1 MRRAQQLVAI
11 YLLLMLASLE
21 AVAERKGLAKKVDE
35 LLEQPEVARA
45 FWGVEVVSLDSG
57 KTLYSKNADKL
68 FIPAS
73 NTKLFTTAAT
83 MGLIGPDYRFKT
95 TIETTGVIDKYGRL
109 SGDLIIVGRGDP
121 NLSGRTLPYNLRTE
135 RKMPPIQVLEQLAD
149 QIAARGVKVID
160 GDIVA
165 DDSFFAFERYG
176 GGWAV
181 EDTISE
187 WGAPVSALTI
197 NDNLM
202 FVSILP
208 AANPGEKAF
217 VSIQPFPEYYRV
229 DNRVMTNPPGTGPRR
244 IYISREPGSD
254 RLTIYGNIPLD
265 DLGASDALAIEDP
278 ADFASKLMYSLLSKR
293 GITIYGRTRTKH
305 TEVASLSTLTVTSI
319 AGGGASRELTPQV
332 PPPLLLATYESQP
345 VAQDLRVINKV
356 SQNLH
361 AELMLRLLGREK
373 GSSGTIDGG
382 LEVVRS
388 FLLQAGIRP
397 DEYALYDGSGL
408 SRQNLASPQAIVKLL
423 TYVSK
428 QPWADAYIDTL
439 PVAGVDGSLAY
450 RFKDPSAMGRVK
462 AKTGTLGHVNSLA
475 GFATT
480 KRGER
485 VAFAIM
491 ANNHVLPNRRAE
503 ETIDQIV
510 SMILEHSKK

>member
-1 MRRAQQLVAI
+1 MLV
-11 YLLLMLASLE
+11 SLE
-21 AVAERKGLAKKVDE
+21 AVAERKSLAKKVDE

-45 FWGVEVVSLDSG
+45 FWGVQVVSLDSG

-83 MGLIGPDYRFKT
+83 LGLIGPDYRFKT
-95 TIETTGVIDKYGRL
+95 TIETTGVVDKYGRL

-229 DNRVMTNPPGTGPRR
+229 DNRVMTTPPGTGPRR
-244 IYISREPGSD
+244 IYINREPGSD

-265 DLGASDALAIEDP
+265 DLGASDALSIEDP

-319 AGGGASRELTPQV
+319 AGGGASREMTPQV

-345 VAQDLRVINKV
+345 IAQDLRVINKV

-397 DEYALYDGSGL
+397 EEYALYDGSGL
-408 SRQNLASPQAIVKLL
+408 SRQNLVSPQAIVKLL

-439 PVAGVDGSLAY
+439 PVGGVDGSLAY
-450 RFKDPSAMGRVK
+450 RFKDDAAMGRVK

-480 KRGER
+480 KKGER

-510 SMILEHSKK
+510 SMIVDDSRK